1 MKKKLLCS
9 VSYLLFISM
18 VFISATQAESPK
30 EVYEAAES
38 GLFKMLNSIPQGY
51 ELKYG
56 FLNREEFEMATIG
69 SPYQMYTIH
78 PEIMKGDEA
87 VTDEMIKS
95 IEEWRFPVICNGQIR
110 ALLTVA
116 KLKGKWQAV
125 EIGAARLA
133 SELDV
138 LEKGLS
144 LETKDIN
151 RIIFRLYQIGTDFI
165 VITESSVKVMEG
177 SFYPVKLEEKDSVWL
192 QDAQLKLSKLI
203 PSTFQDLLPGL
214 RDRYKNEYRP

>member
-1 MKKKLLCS
+1 
-9 VSYLLFISM
+9 M
-18 VFISATQAESPK
+18 VFICATQAESPK
-30 EVYEAAES
+30 EVYKAAES

-87 VTDEMIKS
+87 VTNEMIKS
-95 IEEWRFPVICNGQIR
+95 IEKWRFPVICNGQIR
-110 ALLTVA
+110 ALLTVT

-151 RIIFRLYQIGTDFI
+151 RIIFRLYHIGTDFI
-165 VITESSVKVMEG
+165 VITENSAKVMEG
-177 SFYPVKLEEKDSVWL
+177 SFYPVKLEGKDGSG
-192 QDAQLKLSKLI
+192 QHDAQLKLSKLI

-214 RDRYKNEYRP
+214 RNRYKNEYHP